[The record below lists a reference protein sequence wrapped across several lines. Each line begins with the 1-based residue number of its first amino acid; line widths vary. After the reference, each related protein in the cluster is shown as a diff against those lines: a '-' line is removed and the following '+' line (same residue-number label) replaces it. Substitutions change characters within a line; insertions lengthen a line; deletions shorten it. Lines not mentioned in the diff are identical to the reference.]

1 MLQAALGPLGIVPGS
16 LEVAGGPDIGG
27 MIADGHPGVSLRQD
41 GTDYFDLH
49 HSPDDT
55 LDKVDPQA
63 LRQNVA
69 AWTAMLAVL
78 SGPIE
83 PEPKRRARR

>member
-1 MLQAALGPLGIVPGS
+1 MAEED
-16 LEVAGGPDIGG
+16 EVAVQAYEATTAIGG

-49 HSPDDT
+49 HTPDDT
-55 LDKVDPQA
+55 LDKIDLAA

-69 AWTAMLAVL
+69 AWTTMLAIL
-78 SGPIE
+78 SGGVE
-83 PEPKRRARR
+83 PDPRPRARR